1 MKYQL
6 LDFWADWCTPCKMM
20 NPIIDKIEKDYLSIQ
35 VVRINADE
43 DSAMVQKYNILTV
56 PTYIL
61 EKDGEILSFVKGA
74 MPEYRFKKELGLD
87 DLKFGENSTNA

>member
-20 NPIIDKIEKDYLSIQ
+20 NPIIDKIEKDYPNIE